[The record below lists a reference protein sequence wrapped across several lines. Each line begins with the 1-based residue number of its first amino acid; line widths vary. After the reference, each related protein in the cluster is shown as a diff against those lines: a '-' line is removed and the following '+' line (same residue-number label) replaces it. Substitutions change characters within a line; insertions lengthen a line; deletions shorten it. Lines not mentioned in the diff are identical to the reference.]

1 MQVRFIE
8 HCFTYAMTPF
18 FFFFLRRNIS
28 NDFDKSINEDASKV
42 FAIFLEDDDYV
53 RGIFTPKK
61 HTQMHIHTLMKQNI
75 NKTF

>member
-1 MQVRFIE
+1 
-8 HCFTYAMTPF
+8 MTPF
-18 FFFFLRRNIS
+18 FLFFFFLRRNIS

-61 HTQMHIHTLMKQNI
+61 HTQMHIHTLMQPNI